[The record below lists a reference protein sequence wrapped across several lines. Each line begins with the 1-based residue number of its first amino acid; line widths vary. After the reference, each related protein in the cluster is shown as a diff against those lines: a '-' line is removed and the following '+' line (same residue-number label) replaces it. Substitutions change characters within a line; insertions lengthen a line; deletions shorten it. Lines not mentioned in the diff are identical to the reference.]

1 MKKGFTL
8 IELLVGLAILGILV
22 AIAIQIY
29 AGITKSAK
37 RSAVEKNFNA
47 VVKWIKA
54 DAALCKMNGSSSTV
68 FRQTNS
74 SGGGQ
79 DRECGNVTDYNRTPF
94 HENVLQTHI
103 GYIGVAGKNPYG
115 SVGNDRTCDL
125 AKSWADMTS
134 IHSSHTGK
142 KMCGGQIGLYSETVE
157 QNGCNREMI
166 VQAGLAND
174 YWTFLTTGSDDVKS
188 IKICIVHK

>member
-68 FRQTNS
+68 FRQHNS
-74 SGGGQ
+74 SGGGINRNCS
-79 DRECGNVTDYNRTPF
+79 DTTDNVSPF
-94 HENVLQTHI
+94 YESSLQTHI

-134 IHSSHTGK
+134 IHSSHIGK
-142 KMCGGQIGLYSETVE
+142 KMCGGQIGLYTETVE

-174 YWTFLTTGSDDVKS
+174 YWTFSNTGSDDVKS
-188 IKICIVHK
+188 INICIVHK

>member
-68 FRQTNS
+68 FRQTN
-74 SGGGQ
+74 
-79 DRECGNVTDYNRTPF
+79 
-94 HENVLQTHI
+94 
-103 GYIGVAGKNPYG
+103 
-115 SVGNDRTCDL
+115 
-125 AKSWADMTS
+125 
-134 IHSSHTGK
+134 
-142 KMCGGQIGLYSETVE
+142 
-157 QNGCNREMI
+157 
-166 VQAGLAND
+166 
-174 YWTFLTTGSDDVKS
+174 
-188 IKICIVHK
+188 

>member
-8 IELLVGLAILGILV
+8 IEVLVVVTLLIILMVISV
-22 AIAIQIY
+22 QIY
-29 AGITKSAK
+29 AGVIESAK
-37 RSAVEKNFNA
+37 KQAVKKNFNA
-47 VVKWIKA
+47 VVEWIKS
-54 DAALCKMNGSSSTV
+54 DAALCKMNGPNSKV

-79 DRECGNVTDYNRTPF
+79 QKDCGNVTDYNKTPF

-115 SVGNDRTCDL
+115 SVGSDRTCDL

-134 IHSSHTGK
+134 IHSSHIGK
-142 KMCGGQIGLYSETVE
+142 KMCGGQIGLYSETVQ
-157 QNGCNREMI
+157 QNGCDREII
-166 VQAGLAND
+166 VQAGLKD
-174 YWTFLTTGSDDVKS
+174 EYWIFSKSGSNEVLSTKL
-188 IKICIVHK
+188 CVVHR

>member
-54 DAALCKMNGSSSTV
+54 DAALCKINGISSTV

-79 DRECGNVTDYNRTPF
+79 DRECG
-94 HENVLQTHI
+94 LSLIHI
-103 GYIGVAGKNPYG
+103 
-115 SVGNDRTCDL
+115 
-125 AKSWADMTS
+125 
-134 IHSSHTGK
+134 
-142 KMCGGQIGLYSETVE
+142 
-157 QNGCNREMI
+157 
-166 VQAGLAND
+166 
-174 YWTFLTTGSDDVKS
+174 
-188 IKICIVHK
+188 

>member
-68 FRQTNS
+68 FRQHNS
-74 SGGGQ
+74 SGGGINRNCS
-79 DRECGNVTDYNRTPF
+79 DTTDNVSPF
-94 HENVLQTHI
+94 YESSLQTHI

-134 IHSSHTGK
+134 IHSSHIGK

-174 YWTFLTTGSDDVKS
+174 YWTFSSTGSDDVKS
-188 IKICIVHK
+188 INICIVHK

>member
-68 FRQTNS
+68 FRLSNS

-79 DRECGNVTDYNRTPF
+79 DRECGNVTD
-94 HENVLQTHI
+94 
-103 GYIGVAGKNPYG
+103 
-115 SVGNDRTCDL
+115 
-125 AKSWADMTS
+125 
-134 IHSSHTGK
+134 
-142 KMCGGQIGLYSETVE
+142 
-157 QNGCNREMI
+157 
-166 VQAGLAND
+166 
-174 YWTFLTTGSDDVKS
+174 
-188 IKICIVHK
+188 

>member
-68 FRQTNS
+68 FRQHNS
-74 SGGGQ
+74 SGGGINRNCS
-79 DRECGNVTDYNRTPF
+79 DTTDNVSPF
-94 HENVLQTHI
+94 YESSLQTHI

-134 IHSSHTGK
+134 IHSSHIGK
-142 KMCGGQIGLYSETVE
+142 KMCGGQIGLYTETVE

-174 YWTFLTTGSDDVKS
+174 YWTFSSTGSDDVKS
-188 IKICIVHK
+188 INICIVHK